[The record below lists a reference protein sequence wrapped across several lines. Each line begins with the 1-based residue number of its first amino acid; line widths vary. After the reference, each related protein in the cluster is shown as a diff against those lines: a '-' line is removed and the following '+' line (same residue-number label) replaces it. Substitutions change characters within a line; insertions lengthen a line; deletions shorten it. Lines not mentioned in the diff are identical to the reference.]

1 MAAQAQK
8 SEILTSPC
16 FSVLLSFSKQGAL
29 AVRHFDRPVLCLAMI
44 GALVAS
50 IGLSACGRKGP
61 LDPPP
66 GASLAGQQITP
77 EDIDTRDKPV
87 LGRDG
92 KPLAPAGQNKRIPLD
107 VLLN

>member
-1 MAAQAQK
+1 MAAQARK
-8 SEILTSPC
+8 KEILTSPC
-16 FSVLLSFSKQGAL
+16 FSVLLSFSKQGVL
-29 AVRHFDRPVLCLAMI
+29 AVRHSDRPVLRLALI

-87 LGRDG
+87 IGRDG
-92 KPLAPAGQNKRIPLD
+92 KPIAPAGQNKRIPLD

>member
-1 MAAQAQK
+1 
-8 SEILTSPC
+8 
-16 FSVLLSFSKQGAL
+16 V
-29 AVRHFDRPVLCLAMI
+29 I

-77 EDIDTRDKPV
+77 EDIDTRDRPV

-92 KPLAPAGQNKRIPLD
+92 KPIAPTGPKRQTPADWLID
-107 VLLN
+107 

>member
-1 MAAQAQK
+1 
-8 SEILTSPC
+8 
-16 FSVLLSFSKQGAL
+16 
-29 AVRHFDRPVLCLAMI
+29 VRHSDRPVLRLAMI

-77 EDIDTRDKPV
+77 EDIDTWDKPV

>member
-1 MAAQAQK
+1 M
-8 SEILTSPC
+8 
-16 FSVLLSFSKQGAL
+16 
-29 AVRHFDRPVLCLAMI
+29 RHSDRPVLRLAVI
-44 GALVAS
+44 GALVALVAS

-77 EDIDTRDKPV
+77 EDIDTRDKPL

-92 KPLAPAGQNKRIPLD
+92 KPIAPAGQNKRIPLD

>member
-1 MAAQAQK
+1 
-8 SEILTSPC
+8 
-16 FSVLLSFSKQGAL
+16 VRLS
-29 AVRHFDRPVLCLAMI
+29 DRPVLRLALM
-44 GALVAS
+44 GALAAS

-77 EDIDTRDKPV
+77 EGVETRDRPSTGPDKPIT
-87 LGRDG
+87 GPDG
-92 KPLAPAGQNKRIPLD
+92 KPLAPGGANKRIPLD